1 MINLQGNICT
11 KDMQNLSKEHFKTL
25 WKDTKVDKD
34 KLRNIC
40 FGIQTGHEDNMPQD
54 KICLKQSQ

>member
-1 MINLQGNICT
+1 
-11 KDMQNLSKEHFKTL
+11 MQNLSKEHFKTL
-25 WKDTKVDKD
+25 WKDTKVDKN

-54 KICLKQSQ
+54 KFCLKQSQ